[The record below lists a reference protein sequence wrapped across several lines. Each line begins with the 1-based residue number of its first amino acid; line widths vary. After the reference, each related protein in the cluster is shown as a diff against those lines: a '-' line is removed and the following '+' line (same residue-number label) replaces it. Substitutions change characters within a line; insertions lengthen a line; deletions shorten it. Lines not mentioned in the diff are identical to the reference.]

1 MISPKVLVFLLLM
14 HEKVL
19 DSISWVLLFC
29 FNCYFSIQIRVRST
43 SLSAGHTAAMWE
55 HILHI
60 FVAVEENWVSL
71 LIILPLQTKLTQVF
85 PLGNEIFPQSV
96 VTFTKEKNRSFKFS
110 VREIRELMISHV
122 VKDRYHIWKFGKLI
136 GHSLESFFR
145 EVSFCYH

>member
-1 MISPKVLVFLLLM
+1 M

-29 FNCYFSIQIRVRST
+29 FNWYFSIQIRVRST

-60 FVAVEENWVSL
+60 FVAVEENWVSM